1 VGQQW
6 RSTAHQEVESLS
18 IPRISVAV
26 RPYLL
31 AAGVII
37 VGIGLKVA
45 FAGLGAGTFNFT
57 AWELVLAVV
66 VGAVLIVL
74 GWQRKT
80 RPDTNLEDGLSESTN
95 TEDEP

>member
-1 VGQQW
+1 
-6 RSTAHQEVESLS
+6 LN
-18 IPRISVAV
+18 IPRIPVAA

-37 VGIGLKVA
+37 VGIAAKVA

-66 VGAVLIVL
+66 VGAVLILL

-80 RPDTNLEDGLSESTN
+80 RPDMNLEDGLSEGTN

>member
-1 VGQQW
+1 MN
-6 RSTAHQEVESLS
+6 
-18 IPRISVAV
+18 IPRIPVAV

-37 VGIGLKVA
+37 VGIGGKVA
-45 FAGLGAGTFNFT
+45 FAGLGAGTFNVT
-57 AWELVLAVV
+57 SWELVLLEV

-74 GWQRKT
+74 GWQRKP
-80 RPDTNLEDGLSESTN
+80 RPDTNLEDGLSESTD

>member
-1 VGQQW
+1 
-6 RSTAHQEVESLS
+6 LN
-18 IPRISVAV
+18 IPRIPVAV

-37 VGIGLKVA
+37 VGIGGKVA
-45 FAGLGAGTFNFT
+45 FAGLGAGTFNVT
-57 AWELVLAVV
+57 AWDLVLLEV

-74 GWQRKT
+74 GWQRKP

-95 TEDEP
+95 TDDEP

>member
-1 VGQQW
+1 
-6 RSTAHQEVESLS
+6 LN
-18 IPRISVAV
+18 IPRIPVAV

-37 VGIGLKVA
+37 VGIAAKVA
-45 FAGLGAGTFNFT
+45 FAGLGAGTFNVT

-95 TEDEP
+95 AEDEP